1 MEQDPDL
8 DLVRDLLSADPGR
21 RRRALGELYE
31 RHRRRVFNVAY
42 RVLGDWNGA
51 QDLAQEVFLHL
62 ADRIGSFRGEATLTS
77 WLYRVTVNRA
87 IDSRRRDARRPAW
100 KVGEG
105 PIDEEVRRPADPAQ
119 PVPPPEALDRAER
132 AREVHRALQ
141 RVSPK
146 LRAILVL
153 RYVEGLS
160 YDELREVLGC
170 SLGTVKSRLSRAHAA
185 FQRAMD
191 DAGGPAIR

>member
-8 DLVRDLLSADPGR
+8 ELVRELSSSDPER
-21 RRRALGELYE
+21 RRNALGALYE

-62 ADRIGSFRGEATLTS
+62 ADRIGTFRGEATLTS

-87 IDSRRRDARRPAW
+87 IDSRRRDSRRPAW

-105 PIDEEVRRPADPAQ
+105 PTDEEVRRPAAPSQ
-119 PVPPPEALDRAER
+119 PEAPPEALDRDDD
-132 AREVHRALQ
+132 ARQVQRALR

-160 YDELREVLGC
+160 YEDLREVLGC
-170 SLGTVKSRLSRAHAA
+170 SLGTIKSRLNRAHAA
-185 FQRAMD
+185 FERAM
-191 DAGGPAIR
+191 GEP

>member
-8 DLVRDLLSADPGR
+8 ELVRDLSSSEPDR

-87 IDSRRRDARRPAW
+87 IDARRREARRPAW

-105 PIDEEVRRPADPAQ
+105 PIDEGVRRPSDPAQ
-119 PVPPPEALDRAER
+119 PGPPPEAFDRDET
-132 AREVHRALQ
+132 AREVQRALQ
-141 RVSPK
+141 LVSPK

-160 YDELREVLGC
+160 YEDLREVLGC
-170 SLGTVKSRLSRAHAA
+170 SLGTIKSRLNRAHAA
-185 FQRAMD
+185 FERTL
-191 DAGGPAIR
+191 GEGRL